1 MNNLLEKFEKKQIE
15 NLTSKKRIPAF
26 RPGDTI
32 KVTLKITEGDKSRL
46 QSFEGMCIARK
57 NNSVNSKFTLR
68 KISHGEGVE
77 RVFPLFSANIDK
89 IEVIRKGNVKRA
101 KLYYLR
107 DRTGKSARIADRDR
121 GDEVDQYA
129 MTKEEVISEDSSKE
143 TSIEATQ
150 TESIEQ
156 SAEPKAEE
164 EQIKKEASEIT
175 IKLIRNPDILASKA
189 ARPSP
194 PFIVGFAA
202 ETEGTI
208 NNARNKLERKKVDL
222 MIANHIEGKDKPFG
236 SDRNAL
242 VLIDQNTEFDLGQD
256 TKINLARILV
266 TEIAKRFHAKNS
278 TEST

>member
-129 MTKEEVISEDSSKE
+129 MTEEEVITEDSSKE
-143 TSIEATQ
+143 TSIEAKQ
-150 TESIEQ
+150 TGSIEQ
-156 SAEPKAEE
+156 SAEPKAAE
-164 EQIKKEASEIT
+164 EQIKKEASEQSLHEEKKEDVKKESVKSDVPT
-175 IKLIRNPDILASKA
+175 E
-189 ARPSP
+189 
-194 PFIVGFAA
+194 
-202 ETEGTI
+202 ETE
-208 NNARNKLERKKVDL
+208 KKTD
-222 MIANHIEGKDKPFG
+222 EQSK
-236 SDRNAL
+236 
-242 VLIDQNTEFDLGQD
+242 
-256 TKINLARILV
+256 
-266 TEIAKRFHAKNS
+266 
-278 TEST
+278 